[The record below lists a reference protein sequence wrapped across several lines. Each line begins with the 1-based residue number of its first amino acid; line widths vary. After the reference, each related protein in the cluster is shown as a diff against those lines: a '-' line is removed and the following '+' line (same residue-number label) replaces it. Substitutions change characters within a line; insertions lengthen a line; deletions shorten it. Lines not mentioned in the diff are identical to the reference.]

1 MNNRIKV
8 RVSKGELAIEVE
20 GDAEIVIRHLDEIK
34 KKVWGEISLPES
46 QSIKVIKEEQINEP
60 APAQES
66 FNDTPPPPGRDIEY
80 APLKNVVLKQLPG
93 VELEWVLI
101 YAFYDSNFGKNKF
114 NRDTLLLK
122 YRETDRASDSR
133 KSNLFNNIRTLV
145 RKNWARALND
155 TDFLLT
161 EAGIKKSKEILKRTV
176 PGKQRKV
183 SKRKPV
189 VNNQAVNPG
198 NSP

>member
-8 RVSKGELAIEVE
+8 RVSKGEWSIEVE

-34 KKVWGEISLPES
+34 KRVLGEISLPES
-46 QSIKVIKEEQINEP
+46 QSIKVIKAEQVSEP
-60 APAQES
+60 VPEQGYYK
-66 FNDTPPPPGRDIEY
+66 DTPPQSVRDFEY
-80 APLKNVVLKQLPG
+80 EPLKNVVLKQLPG
-93 VELEWVLI
+93 VEVEWVLM
-101 YAFYDSNFGKNKF
+101 YAFYDSNFGKTKF

-122 YRETDRASDSR
+122 YRDTERESDSR

-145 RKNWARALND
+145 RKNWARVLND
-155 TDFLLT
+155 NDFLLT

-183 SKRKPV
+183 SKRKPLLK
-189 VNNQAVNPG
+189 
-198 NSP
+198 S